1 MKIQYVVGDMFDTDA
16 RMIAHGCNAQGV
28 MGSGVAASIRRLFP
42 EAHKDYME
50 IYNTLG
56 LRLGEVYITPIEGG
70 AGYIA
75 NMITQEFYGGGRRY
89 VSYDA
94 IVDAFERLDE
104 ECIDLSIDR
113 VALPQIGAGLGGG
126 DWKIIEA
133 IIEQTLKYTQ
143 PIVYLLEPLGDVK

>member
-1 MKIQYVVGDMFDTDA
+1 MKIQYIVGDMFDTDA

-42 EAHKDYME
+42 EAYKDYVE
-50 IYNTLG
+50 IHNTLG
-56 LRLGEVYITPIEGG
+56 LRLGEVYITAIEGG
-70 AGYIA
+70 AVYVA
-75 NMITQEFYGGGRRY
+75 NMITQESYGGGRRY

-104 ECIDLSIDR
+104 ECYARSIER

-133 IIEQTLKYTQ
+133 IIESTMKHTQ
-143 PIVYLLEPLGDVK
+143 PIVYLLEPLGDAK